1 MTSRTAKRLG
11 TLGTWRA
18 KRLAQTSRSIVFEG
32 APRPRYAVLES
43 LLHIEDVRKA
53 KSIDFAVVFVTTRAE
68 VDAAVKLIERNPRLG
83 RHRHDGVKS
92 G

>member
-1 MTSRTAKRLG
+1 
-11 TLGTWRA
+11 
-18 KRLAQTSRSIVFEG
+18 
-32 APRPRYAVLES
+32 VLES